1 MEKKMKTRWGLFA
14 IVGLLVPM
22 ADGCHK
28 HAQARQN
35 QPAVTQLA
43 SAASQKIEAFA
54 NGRNAES
61 QAHMTRA
68 SNGP

>member
-1 MEKKMKTRWGLFA
+1 MQKKMKTLWGLFA
-14 IVGLLVPM
+14 IVGLALPM

-28 HAQARQN
+28 HAQAKQS
-35 QPAVTQLA
+35 QTAVTQLA
-43 SAASQKIEAFA
+43 SAATEKTETFA
-54 NGRNAES
+54 NGPNAES